1 MYTYMYAD
9 YTVPQKKSSHG
20 GFFEVPMPW
29 LPFFSN
35 CVGYLRLPAV
45 GATELVGEYEMIKD
59 TRPGK
64 HPKNYVKIHHFSWGN
79 PLFLWVIFYSYVS
92 LPEGNYGY

>member
-1 MYTYMYAD
+1 MYTYMSAD
-9 YTVPQKKSSHG
+9 YIVPQKNHPMAD
-20 GFFEVPMPW
+20 FCEVPMPW

-45 GATELVGEYEMIKD
+45 GETELVGEYEMIKD

-64 HPKNYVKIHHFSWGN
+64 HTKTLWKDPPFFTGKSTISIGY
-79 PLFLWVIFYSYVS
+79 FL
-92 LPEGNYGY
+92 